1 VRSWILVTGTPE
13 AGKTT
18 FACRLIKS
26 FRSRPLD
33 VMRLHSEAEVK
44 EVTRLKISKK
54 NREQQEFFTAGAA
67 DVDVF
72 VAPPGKDHEAIKAY
86 MDGAYLFGS
95 ENAILFEGDAVGRY
109 LTCDVTVFVM
119 PVHEE
124 GDDPYPLTPLKV
136 PGLRE
141 LLGIEEDEDGPDL
154 EELEDL
160 EEDDEGEIIAELTEE
175 QAKVLALNLAG
186 VLLENRPRPEYES
199 LTRAN
204 VVVINRRAG
213 DRPDDVAYTASRVRR
228 MLADRHHRASLHV
241 CDLSDPRDPDL
252 KKAVA
257 RVKRLM

>member
-1 VRSWILVTGTPE
+1 MRSWILVTGTQE

-33 VMRLHSEAEVK
+33 VMRLHSDAKVK
-44 EVTRLKISKK
+44 EVTRLGVSKR
-54 NREQQEFFTAGAA
+54 NREQQEFFAAGAV

-72 VAPPGKDHEAIKAY
+72 LAPPGKDYEAIKAY
-86 MDGAYLFGS
+86 MEGAYVFGGG
-95 ENAILFEGDAVGRY
+95 NAVVFEGDAVGRH

-124 GDDPYPLTPLKV
+124 GDDPYPLTPLKI

-154 EELEDL
+154 EELEEL
-160 EEDDEGEIIAELTEE
+160 EDGDEGEIIAEVSEE
-175 QAKVLALNLAG
+175 EAKILALNLAG
-186 VLLENRPRPEYES
+186 VLLENRPRPEYEL
-199 LTRAN
+199 LTRTN
-204 VVVINRRAG
+204 LIVINRREG
-213 DRPDDVAYTASRVRR
+213 DRPEDVAYTRSRVEK
-228 MLADRHHRASLHV
+228 MLADRHRRASVHV
-241 CDLSDPRDPDL
+241 CDLSDPKDPEL
-252 KKAVA
+252 KKALA